1 MSDQIV
7 ELIVWGKLVSAFVLI
22 VQLAVVVV
30 SLKFWGVSNFWLL
43 QNSVWGKECIK
54 HSWNYLEHKLI
65 VQRLESNWD
74 DFLNSIADWEICSPL
89 SLSLF
94 ILQSYAFLAFCQ
106 SKISMGNIICVSFRV
121 EKDFCRWKKHVFV
134 KF

>member
-7 ELIVWGKLVSAFVLI
+7 ELIVWGKLVSAFVII

-30 SLKFWGVSNFWLL
+30 SLKFWGVSSFWLL

-65 VQRLESNWD
+65 VQRLESNSD

-89 SLSLF
+89 YLSLYPAVF
-94 ILQSYAFLAFCQ
+94 IPL
-106 SKISMGNIICVSFRV
+106 
-121 EKDFCRWKKHVFV
+121 
-134 KF
+134 

>member
-7 ELIVWGKLVSAFVLI
+7 ELIVWGKLVSAFVII
-22 VQLAVVVV
+22 VQLAVVVVV
-30 SLKFWGVSNFWLL
+30 SLKFWGVSSFWLL

-74 DFLNSIADWEICSPL
+74 DFLNSIADWEMYSSSLSLSFL
-89 SLSLF
+89 SLSLYPALF
-94 ILQSYAFLAFCQ
+94 IAL
-106 SKISMGNIICVSFRV
+106 
-121 EKDFCRWKKHVFV
+121 
-134 KF
+134 